1 MSNSDHHSGTNA
13 NSGNVIS
20 IIQDKKK
27 FYLISMSE
35 KNYIQELKYINIQI
49 N

>member
-1 MSNSDHHSGTNA
+1 MSNPDHHSGTNA

-27 FYLISMSE
+27 HFLSI
-35 KNYIQELKYINIQI
+35 
-49 N
+49 